1 MRAVNIY
8 FIVVIDWT
16 AFIIRWKLCFGTP
29 LFKGHHY
36 PGDTKFGPRRKS
48 LHSGDSSLSNHK
60 VTDHKLKRV
69 DIFKCTLITI
79 MEAFKLNQSMT
90 RLAKRWIQWAA
101 SAIERLDR
109 NIVLYEIEKFTKTD
123 SQLPIDLDP
132 WASLITLR
140 RS

>member
-1 MRAVNIY
+1 
-8 FIVVIDWT
+8 
-16 AFIIRWKLCFGTP
+16 
-29 LFKGHHY
+29 
-36 PGDTKFGPRRKS
+36 
-48 LHSGDSSLSNHK
+48 
-60 VTDHKLKRV
+60 
-69 DIFKCTLITI
+69 
-79 MEAFKLNQSMT
+79 MEAFTNCTILNQSMT